1 MSIVFFFYFSIHQK
15 WLLICGQS
23 SKRISHR
30 CSKQVI
36 SRSTVEKKKERKKV
50 SLLFFAKLVARSQG
64 KKNSLTSHL
73 LRILKIEKQKN
84 GFSDSQSKIE
94 KSLNCFLFFSKY
106 VSSKTIFPLNNEWKF
121 WENCAC
127 YCLSIKRK
135 GFFSFQNDKWDFS
148 FFLLTELW
156 PLKINRWPP

>member
-1 MSIVFFFYFSIHQK
+1 
-15 WLLICGQS
+15 LICCRS
-23 SKRISHR
+23 SKHISHR
-30 CSKQVI
+30 SSKQVI
-36 SRSTVEKKKERKKV
+36 SRSTVEKKERKKV

-106 VSSKTIFPLNNEWKF
+106 VSSKTIFPLNNE
-121 WENCAC
+121 
-127 YCLSIKRK
+127 
-135 GFFSFQNDKWDFS
+135 
-148 FFLLTELW
+148 
-156 PLKINRWPP
+156 

>member
-1 MSIVFFFYFSIHQK
+1 MTFD
-15 WLLICGQS
+15 LRPE

-36 SRSTVEKKKERKKV
+36 SRSTVEKKKEIKKV

-106 VSSKTIFPLNNEWKF
+106 VSSKTIFPLNNE
-121 WENCAC
+121 
-127 YCLSIKRK
+127 
-135 GFFSFQNDKWDFS
+135 
-148 FFLLTELW
+148 
-156 PLKINRWPP
+156 

>member
-1 MSIVFFFYFSIHQK
+1 MFFFYFSIHQK
-15 WLLICGQS
+15 WLLICCRS
-23 SKRISHR
+23 SKHISHR
-30 CSKQVI
+30 SSKQVI
-36 SRSTVEKKKERKKV
+36 SRSTVEKKERKKV

-106 VSSKTIFPLNNEWKF
+106 VSSKTIFPLNNEWKARSHGLVVKADDSWSKGLEF
-121 WENCAC
+121 EPRHHILDGC
-127 YCLSIKRK
+127 KRC
-135 GFFSFQNDKWDFS
+135 
-148 FFLLTELW
+148 
-156 PLKINRWPP
+156 